1 MPDLSKLPW
10 DECALPEFRGHR
22 ATVCKAPAGDFA
34 FIECDGFIPV
44 ASQIESVPG
53 RWRYVS
59 ATVDEIEQIAKMC
72 RIVEN
77 FIKEHS

>member
-10 DECALPEFRGHR
+10 DECALPEFNGCSYSTR
-22 ATVCKAPAGDFA
+22 
-34 FIECDGFIPV
+34 FIPSNSEDITIFQHKRLV
-44 ASQIESVPG
+44 AWRTESMWTLCGIQI
-53 RWRYVS
+53 
-59 ATVDEIEQIAKMC
+59 DELEQIAKMC